1 MAKLNIG
8 ISGINAID
16 NPGPGIGVARSLRE
30 DAGLDVKIIGLAYDA
45 LEPGIYMDWLIDKT
59 YTVPYPSIA
68 GEDFLARLRFIQ
80 AASGLDCIVP
90 NLDSELPI
98 YIRYADELA
107 RLGIRVMVPTM
118 SQFRLRSKD
127 RLPELAQQMDIKA
140 PPTRVALND
149 EQFAAALAEFGLPVI
164 VKGVFYEAYKA
175 YTIADAYAH
184 YRNLVA
190 KWGFPIIV
198 QQLVSGDELNV
209 VGVGDGEGESL
220 GLVAMKKMSVT
231 ALGKVW
237 SAVSIRHDAML
248 AAAERFVRV
257 NRWRGPFELECIVRG
272 DDVFLIEINPRF
284 PAWAYFAT
292 GVGVNLPSRLIRRL
306 FELPLEPLE
315 PFAVG
320 KLFMRYTYEIVTEL
334 DQFRHVVTQGETP

>member
-1 MAKLNIG
+1 MATLKVG
-8 ISGINAID
+8 VSGINAVD
-16 NPGPGIGVARSLRE
+16 NPGPGIGVARSLKE
-30 DAGLDVKIIGLAYDA
+30 DADLDVQIIGLAYDA

-59 YTVPYPSIA
+59 YTVPYPSHG
-68 GEDFLARLRFIQ
+68 GEDFLGRLRFIQ
-80 AASGLDCIVP
+80 EASGLDCIVP
-90 NLDSELPI
+90 NLDAELPV

-107 RLGIRVMVPTM
+107 RLGIRVMLPSM

-127 RLPELAQQMDIKA
+127 RLPELAQQMGIQV

-149 EQFAAALAEFGLPVI
+149 EQFGAALAEFGLPVI

-175 YTIADAYAH
+175 HTTMEAYAH
-184 YRNLVA
+184 YRSLVA

-198 QQLVSGDELNV
+198 QQLVSGEELNV

-220 GLVAMKKMSVT
+220 DLVAMKKMSVT

-257 NRWRGPFELECIVRG
+257 NRWRGPFELECIVHK

-284 PAWAYFAT
+284 PAWTYFAT
-292 GVGVNLPSRLIRRL
+292 GVGVNLPSRLLRCL
-306 FELPLEPLE
+306 FELPLEDLK
-315 PFAVG
+315 PFAAG
-320 KLFMRYTYEIVTEL
+320 KLFMRYTYEIVTDL
-334 DQFRHVVTQGETP
+334 DRFRHVVTQGETP